1 MVTKSIFF
9 SDTFKNIQVVIKAR
23 SWNNNV
29 VARRDPWV
37 CPKVGEPIS
46 YMVSDV
52 CVGKENNQ
60 SAAGLGAK
68 LYCYYYFFFAVSLIS
83 VDDIWL
89 IKIHVASCDW
99 GK

>member
-60 SAAGLGAK
+60 SAAWVGCKAVL
-68 LYCYYYFFFAVSLIS
+68 LFIYFFLQFL
-83 VDDIWL
+83 
-89 IKIHVASCDW
+89 
-99 GK
+99 

>member
-1 MVTKSIFF
+1 MVTKSNFF

-29 VARRDPWV
+29 VARWV

-46 YMVSDV
+46 YMVSGV

-60 SAAGLGAK
+60 SAAGLAAK
-68 LYCYYYFFFAVSLIS
+68 
-83 VDDIWL
+83 
-89 IKIHVASCDW
+89 
-99 GK
+99 

>member
-1 MVTKSIFF
+1 M
-9 SDTFKNIQVVIKAR
+9 
-23 SWNNNV
+23 

-60 SAAGLGAK
+60 SAAWVGCKAVL
-68 LYCYYYFFFAVSLIS
+68 LFLFFFLQF
-83 VDDIWL
+83 L
-89 IKIHVASCDW
+89 
-99 GK
+99 

>member
-1 MVTKSIFF
+1 M
-9 SDTFKNIQVVIKAR
+9 
-23 SWNNNV
+23 

-60 SAAGLGAK
+60 SAAGLAAK
-68 LYCYYYFFFAVSLIS
+68 LIFFAVSLIS
-83 VDDIWL
+83 MDDIWL
-89 IKIHVASCDW
+89 IKMHVAACDW